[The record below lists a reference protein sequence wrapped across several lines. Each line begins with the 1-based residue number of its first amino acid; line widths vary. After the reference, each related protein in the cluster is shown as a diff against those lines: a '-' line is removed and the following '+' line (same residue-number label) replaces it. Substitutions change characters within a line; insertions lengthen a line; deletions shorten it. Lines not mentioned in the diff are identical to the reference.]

1 MAGKK
6 TDRGDKNTL
15 RTTIKNH
22 ILNCIND
29 GTYKP
34 GDRIVETRLAKELN
48 VSQAPV
54 REAILELS
62 IMGVLEERP
71 FSGSFVRKHEPGEV
85 EDYFSA
91 RAYLEEYAIKRAAK
105 YRREEELDEM
115 EEILERMAVCKN
127 KEDFTVVD
135 HEFHEKIMDAARNN
149 YLKRAWESL
158 QIHDWTYESTLKT
171 KHTLK
176 ELTQMHRE
184 LFESIREQRDH
195 TAGAQMFL
203 HIHSFG
209 EALIARL
216 NKNGQSTEG

>member
-1 MAGKK
+1 MAEKK
-6 TDRGDKNTL
+6 TERGDKNTL
-15 RTTIKNH
+15 RTTIKNY
-22 ILNCIND
+22 IQKAINE
-29 GTYKP
+29 GVFRP

-71 FSGSFVRKHEPGEV
+71 YSGSFVRKPEPGEV
-85 EDYFSA
+85 DDYFSA
-91 RAYLEEYAIKRAAK
+91 RAYIEEYAIKRAAK
-105 YRREEELDEM
+105 YRTAEELGEM
-115 EEILERMAVCKN
+115 REILERMAACDN

-135 HEFHEKIMDAARNN
+135 HEFHEKIMDAARNI

-171 KHTLK
+171 ALTLR
-176 ELTQMHRE
+176 ELTEMHRVLYE
-184 LFESIREQRDH
+184 CIESQRDH

-203 HIHSFG
+203 HIMRFA
-209 EALIARL
+209 EELVRKIEV
-216 NKNGQSTEG
+216 QE